1 MGRFQYFI
9 KLVIYSIITF
19 YVLQVTICLW
29 CLKLFL
35 KKWEFTHLGCFP
47 GQVAFQG
54 DYGYSIL
61 HARGGS
67 TAAAPTSFFERSSL
81 RCGTGSRA
89 RARLG

>member
-54 DYGYSIL
+54 DYGYGIL
-61 HARGGS
+61 DEKNNAENVGFVL
-67 TAAAPTSFFERSSL
+67 TFSL
-81 RCGTGSRA
+81 YNN
-89 RARLG
+89 

>member
-19 YVLQVTICLW
+19 YVLQVTTCLW
-29 CLKLFL
+29 CLKLYL

-54 DYGYSIL
+54 DYGYTVYCMYSIYKY
-61 HARGGS
+61 
-67 TAAAPTSFFERSSL
+67 
-81 RCGTGSRA
+81 CIK
-89 RARLG
+89 